1 MAGFT
6 LTKRQ
11 LEEKHKQEKEL
22 TEFQESYNEKLKNLL
37 ELLKICKGDVEASM
51 FEDGSL
57 VPVLGYDIFCRPMVM
72 IIVPFSFERD
82 WVLPVVGEH
91 VNHDIMIEYY
101 SMLNQLKEY
110 VAIINSRIEKE
121 NKIKEIQSKMRET
134 FTKEELEL
142 IGIK

>member
-1 MAGFT
+1 MAT
-6 LTKRQ
+6 KLTKRQ
-11 LEEKHKQEKEL
+11 LEEKHQREKEL
-22 TEFQESYNEKLKNLL
+22 TEFQKSYNEKLNNLL
-37 ELLKICKGDVEASM
+37 CLLKICKGSIEASM

-72 IIVPFSFERD
+72 IIVPFSYERD

-101 SMLNQLKEY
+101 SMLNQLEEF
-110 VAIINSRIEKE
+110 VTIINARIEKE

-134 FTKEELEL
+134 FTKEDLEL

>member
-1 MAGFT
+1 MAT
-6 LTKRQ
+6 KLTKHQ
-11 LEEKHKQEKEL
+11 MEENQRREQEL
-22 TEFQESYNEKLKNLL
+22 VEFQKSYNEKLNNLL
-37 ELLKICKGDVEASM
+37 CLLKICKGSIEASM

-72 IIVPFSFERD
+72 IIVPFSYERD

-101 SMLNQLKEY
+101 SMLNQIEEF
-110 VAIINSRIEKE
+110 VRIINARIEKE

>member
-1 MAGFT
+1 MT
-6 LTKRQ
+6 TKLTKRQ
-11 LEEKHKQEKEL
+11 LEEKHQREKEL

-37 ELLKICKGDVEASM
+37 ELLKICKGSVEASM

-72 IIVPFSFERD
+72 IIVPFSYERD
-82 WVLPVVGEH
+82 WILPVVGEH

-101 SMLNQLKEY
+101 SMLNQLEEY

-121 NKIKEIQSKMRET
+121 KKKREIQSKLRET